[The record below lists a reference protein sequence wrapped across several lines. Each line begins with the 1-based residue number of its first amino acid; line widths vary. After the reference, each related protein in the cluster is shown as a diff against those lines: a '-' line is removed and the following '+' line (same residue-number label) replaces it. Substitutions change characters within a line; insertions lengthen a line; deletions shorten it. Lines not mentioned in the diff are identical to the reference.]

1 MLNKNSKGTLAMTLL
16 SVAQMNSQ
24 NSIEDNFKQVELL
37 DSAE

>member
-1 MLNKNSKGTLAMTLL
+1 MTLL